1 MPEISEK
8 DLAAAVKDGKLA
20 PVYLLYGEEPYL
32 KHTYSTRIINSAVT
46 DFADFNLHRFDTNV
60 NIDDLVAAVDAMP
73 MMSERT
79 CVIVRDCNFGNLS
92 DKEAESLC
100 TLINEPNDS
109 CVLVF
114 LYENTELPNKSA
126 KSKQIVSA
134 LKQKAHCV
142 NFAKRTE
149 RELVD
154 AAIRRAARLKIN
166 FQPSTARYL
175 ISRCGD
181 DLENLLTEV
190 DKLCDYVGREGIIT
204 QKEIDEISVR
214 TVEASAFR
222 LGDAICAGNRDEAMS
237 ICADLFDMRTEPT
250 MIIGAL
256 SSMFVDLYRVKLAE
270 SEGLRPESVSEAFG
284 YGKSS
289 FKLKRAAQTG
299 RRMSQDSVKAALLI
313 LRDTDLAIKTSRGD
327 SRIII
332 ERAVILL
339 MRAVAEAGL

>member
-1 MPEISEK
+1 MPEITEK
-8 DLAAAVKDGKLA
+8 DLARSVKEGKLA

-32 KHTYSTRIINSAVT
+32 KHTYSNRIVNAAVT
-46 DFADFNLHRFDTNV
+46 DFADFNLHRFESNV
-60 NIDDLVAAVDAMP
+60 SVEDLVAAVDAMP

-79 CVIVRDCNFGNLS
+79 CVVVRDYNFGSLS
-92 DKEAESLC
+92 DKDADSLC
-100 TLINEPNDS
+100 TLIKEPNAA

-114 LYENTELPNKSA
+114 LYENIELPNKSA
-126 KSKQIVSA
+126 KAKQIVAA
-134 LKQKAHCV
+134 LKSNAQCV

-149 RELVD
+149 RELID
-154 AAIRRAARLKIN
+154 AACRRAARLKIN

-204 QKEIDEISVR
+204 EKEIDEISVR

-237 ICADLFDMRTEPT
+237 ICADLFSMRTEPT
-250 MIIGAL
+250 LIVGAL
-256 SSMFVDLYRVKLAE
+256 SSIFVDLYRVKLAE
-270 SEGLRPESVSEAFG
+270 GEGLRPEAISDAFG
-284 YGKSS
+284 YGKAS
-289 FKLKRAAQTG
+289 FKLRRAAQTG
-299 RRMSQDSVKAALLI
+299 RRMSQDSVKSALEI
-313 LRDTDLAIKTSRGD
+313 LRETDLALKTSRGD
-327 SRIII
+327 AQIVI

-339 MRAVAEAGL
+339 MRAVAEAKL